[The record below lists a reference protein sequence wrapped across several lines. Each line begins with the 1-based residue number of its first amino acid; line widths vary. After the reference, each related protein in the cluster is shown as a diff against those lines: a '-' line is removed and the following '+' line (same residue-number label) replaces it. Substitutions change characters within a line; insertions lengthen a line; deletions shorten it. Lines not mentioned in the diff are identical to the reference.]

1 MIGAEPLAGNRA
13 ARSLRAGTL
22 VTLEEEAKTIADGA
36 RTLSLGKHNWE
47 ILRTGLSGIV
57 EVDEDNIKEA
67 VRLVF
72 HFANLKAEPAGALS
86 EAVKKLESS
95 AIPLLASLQGGVA
108 ERFRKYR
115 EASAYREAGVVF
127 R

>member
-1 MIGAEPLAGNRA
+1 MTGIRDAGASIDVIGAEPLAGNRA

-22 VTLEEEAKTIADGA
+22 VTLEEAAKTIADGA

-86 EAVKKLESS
+86 VA
-95 AIPLLASLQGGVA
+95 ALLTSPNDSTYA
-108 ERFRKYR
+108 EILCD
-115 EASAYREAGVVF
+115 
-127 R
+127 